1 MSIFS
6 SLIFDAN
13 ALTYLYRLGLL
24 ETCLSAVEYPVTLDI
39 VYVEELERMPF
50 ADVMKTRIDLLPL
63 DEKMMGKAISCRYEH
78 KGLTLNDAG
87 LIILGQSFGYP
98 VFTEDKKM
106 IQELARFEVTH
117 VSLLEVIEAL
127 VSAGYI
133 TCEKGLHAVEK
144 IASEILPGRYTAD
157 CKRLRER
164 FSKFQR
170 KTEE

>member
-50 ADVMKTRIDLLPL
+50 ADVMKNRIDLLPL
-63 DEKMMGKAISCRYEH
+63 DE
-78 KGLTLNDAG
+78 
-87 LIILGQSFGYP
+87 
-98 VFTEDKKM
+98 KM

-133 TCEKGLHAVEK
+133 TCEKGLHDVEK

-157 CKRLRER
+157 CKRLREQ
-164 FSKFQR
+164 FSKF
-170 KTEE
+170 